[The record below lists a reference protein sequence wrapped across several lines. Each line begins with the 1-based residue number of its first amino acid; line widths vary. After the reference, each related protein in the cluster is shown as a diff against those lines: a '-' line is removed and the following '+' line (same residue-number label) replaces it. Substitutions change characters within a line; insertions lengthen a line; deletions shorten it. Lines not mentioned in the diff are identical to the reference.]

1 MVEKACQLQCLTCA
15 SGVVNPLA
23 ALNLRRQDRKKSAAW
38 HVGRQLAAKL
48 VSSFLK
54 RPYVGLS
61 LTYPVDGSAL
71 LARLHALF
79 RINW

>member
-1 MVEKACQLQCLTCA
+1 MSVAMPHVCIWLCESAPA
-15 SGVVNPLA
+15 LA